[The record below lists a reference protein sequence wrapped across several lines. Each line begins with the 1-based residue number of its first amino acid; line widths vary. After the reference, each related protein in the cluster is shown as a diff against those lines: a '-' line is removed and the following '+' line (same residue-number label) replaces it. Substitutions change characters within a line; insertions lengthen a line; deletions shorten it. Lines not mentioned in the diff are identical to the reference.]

1 VVGEAEEVA
10 EDEVEQGVG
19 PVEDLVDV
27 VEEDSEVPGVVEGEV
42 SGVQA
47 GVVVLE
53 AEVVGGSEEEV
64 DRRVYNSHGSTSF
77 FRYLVSMSAVGG
89 DLGVATIR
97 SHRIFSGD
105 ADFFV

>member
-1 VVGEAEEVA
+1 VAGEAEEVA

-19 PVEDLVDV
+19 PGEDLVDV

-53 AEVVGGSEEEV
+53 AEVVGGLEEEV
-64 DRRVYNSHGSTSF
+64 DRRVYNFHGSISF
-77 FRYLVSMSAVGG
+77 FRYLAVGG

-97 SHRIFSGD
+97 SHRILSGD
-105 ADFFV
+105 AEFFV